1 VAALESESMTA
12 PLDAEWVK
20 IGLGKVAQRTL
31 VEAKLYRVS
40 DLRRVSLAELTALH
54 GMGKSTIAR
63 LRQIMDAKKMQF
75 RD

>member
-1 VAALESESMTA
+1 VSVTELAAL
-12 PLDAEWVK
+12 P
-20 IGLGKVAQRTL
+20 
-31 VEAKLYRVS
+31 
-40 DLRRVSLAELTALH
+40 